1 MKSEHLK
8 WSADFETTTD
18 ENDCRVWAYS
28 LSNIED
34 PDKFLYGNSLD
45 DFMDWCANPK
55 ENYTLY
61 FFNLKFDGTFIIAW
75 LLKNGFTF
83 IEDKKER
90 GDGGTFTTLITDN
103 GQFYSIEIYF
113 EVKKHRV
120 NKVRILDAMKIFPG
134 FSVERI
140 AKGFDLPIRKLELDY
155 MKKRPEG
162 WEITPEEVDYIR
174 NDVEI
179 VARALKEM
187 FKRGL
192 TKMTIASDALNYF
205 KDNFKGFRKYFP
217 ILSPDIDGEIRASYR
232 GGFTYASPKYTEIE
246 VRNGITLD
254 VNSLYPSRMVYEYM
268 PFGQPVRFDGK
279 YEYDPEY
286 PLYVQTFTCIF
297 DIKPDKIPS
306 VQIRNNL
313 SFMPNEYIESTNDEQ
328 ITLSLT
334 SVDFELF
341 KEQYNFKNMV
351 YHGGWKFK
359 QSKGLFDN
367 YINFWT
373 EQKIAAGKEGNAA
386 QRQIAKLMLNS
397 LYGKFGLSIKTAKK
411 APVLDH
417 DGIVRYVNLPAEER
431 EPCYIPVAC
440 FITAYGRAKTIR
452 TSQAIRDYSLK
463 KYGRDAY
470 LYSDTDSIH
479 CLLTDDDLEELKD
492 IIDVDDYRLGAWA
505 KEAEFTRALFIRQ
518 KCYIEEI
525 EGKTNVTVAG
535 LPKYLAPLINFDNF
549 RKGFSTMNMN
559 LNEMV
564 ELAKQNGAG
573 LEDIAKLHHKLT
585 YKYVQG
591 GVILADTDFTIK

>member
-1 MKSEHLK
+1 MKSNRLK

-34 PDKFLYGNSLD
+34 PEKFLYGNSIE

-61 FFNLKFDGTFIIAW
+61 FFNLKFDGAFIIAW
-75 LLKNGFTF
+75 LLKNGFTHVL
-83 IEDKKER
+83 DKKER

-103 GQFYSIEIYF
+103 GQFYSIEIFF
-113 EVKKHRV
+113 EVQKNKV
-120 NKVRILDAMKIFPG
+120 NKVKILDAMKIFPG

-140 AKGFDLPIRKLELDY
+140 AKGFDLPIRKLDLDY
-155 MKKRPEG
+155 TKKREVG
-162 WEITPEEVDYIR
+162 WQITPEEVDYIR

-179 VARALKEM
+179 VARALREM
-187 FKRGL
+187 FNRGL

-205 KDNFKGFRKYFP
+205 KTDFKAFRRFFP
-217 ILSPDIDGEIRASYR
+217 ILSPDVDAEIRLSYR
-232 GGFTYASPKYTEIE
+232 GGFTYASPKYTEQE
-246 VRNGITLD
+246 VGKGITLD
-254 VNSLYPSRMVYEYM
+254 VNSLYPSRMVFEYM
-268 PFGQPVRFDGK
+268 PYGQPERFDGE
-279 YEYDPEY
+279 YIYDPNY

-297 DIKPDKIPS
+297 KIKPDKIPS
-306 VQIRNNL
+306 VQVKNNL
-313 SFMPNEYIESTNDEQ
+313 SFMPNEYLESSGNEQ
-328 ITLSLT
+328 ITMTLT
-334 SVDFELF
+334 SVDLELF
-341 KEQYNFKNMV
+341 KEQYDITNMV
-351 YHGGWKFK
+351 YHGGWKF
-359 QSKGLFDN
+359 QQAKGLFDN

-397 LYGKFGLSIKTAKK
+397 LYGKFGLAIKTARKE
-411 APVLDH
+411 PVLDH
-417 DGIVRYVNLPAEER
+417 NGIVRYVNLPPEER
-431 EPCYIPVAC
+431 KPCYIPVAS
-440 FITAYGRAKTIR
+440 FITAYGRVKTIR
-452 TSQAIRDYSLK
+452 TSQAIRDYSTK

-479 CLLTDDDLEELKD
+479 CLLSDEDLEELKD

-525 EGKTNVTVAG
+525 GGKTEVTVAG
-535 LPKYLAPLINFDNF
+535 LPKYLAPLITFENF
-549 RKGFSTMNMN
+549 RKGFTTMN
-559 LNEMV
+559 LNLNDMV
-564 ELAKQNGAG
+564 HMAKQNGAG

-591 GVILADTDFTIK
+591 GVILADTDFTII

>member
-45 DFMDWCANPK
+45 AFMDWCANPK

-61 FFNLKFDGTFIIAW
+61 FFNLKFDGAFIIAW

-155 MKKRPEG
+155 TKKRPEG

-268 PFGQPVRFDGK
+268 PFGQPVRFDG
-279 YEYDPEY
+279 EYQYDSEY

-313 SFMPNEYIESTNDEQ
+313 SFMPNEYIESTNNEQ

-334 SVDFELF
+334 SIDFELF

-373 EQKIAAGKEGNAA
+373 EQKITAGKEGNAA

-417 DGIVRYVNLPAEER
+417 DGVVRYVNLPAEER

-440 FITAYGRAKTIR
+440 FVTAYGRAKTIR

-479 CLLTDDDLEELKD
+479 CLLTDEDLEELKD

-525 EGKTNVTVAG
+525 EGKINVTVAG

-549 RKGFSTMNMN
+549 RKGFSTMNMD

-564 ELAKQNGAG
+564 RIAKQNGAG

>member
-1 MKSEHLK
+1 MKSNRLK

-34 PDKFLYGNSLD
+34 PEKFLYGNSIE

-61 FFNLKFDGTFIIAW
+61 FFNLKFDGAFIIAW
-75 LLKNGFTF
+75 LLKNGFTHVL
-83 IEDKKER
+83 DKKER

-103 GQFYSIEIYF
+103 GQFYSIEIFF
-113 EVKKHRV
+113 EVQKNKV
-120 NKVRILDAMKIFPG
+120 NKVKILDAMKIFPG

-140 AKGFDLPIRKLELDY
+140 AKGFDLPIRKLDLDY
-155 MKKRPEG
+155 TKKREVG
-162 WEITPEEVDYIR
+162 WQITPEEVDYIR

-179 VARALKEM
+179 VARALREM
-187 FKRGL
+187 FNRGL

-205 KDNFKGFRKYFP
+205 KTDFKAFRRFFP
-217 ILSPDIDGEIRASYR
+217 ILSPDVDAEIRLSYR
-232 GGFTYASPKYTEIE
+232 GGFTYASPKYTEHE
-246 VRNGITLD
+246 VGKGITLD
-254 VNSLYPSRMVYEYM
+254 VNSLYPSRMVFEYM
-268 PFGQPVRFDGK
+268 PYGHPERFDGE
-279 YEYDPEY
+279 YVYDPNY

-297 DIKPDKIPS
+297 KIKPDKIPS
-306 VQIRNNL
+306 VQVKNNL
-313 SFMPNEYIESTNDEQ
+313 SFMPNEYLESSGNEQ
-328 ITLSLT
+328 ITMTLT
-334 SVDFELF
+334 SVDLELF
-341 KEQYNFKNMV
+341 KEQYEITNMV
-351 YHGGWKFK
+351 YHGGWKFM
-359 QSKGLFDN
+359 QAKGLFDN

-397 LYGKFGLSIKTAKK
+397 LYGKFGLAIKTARKE
-411 APVLDH
+411 PVLDH
-417 DGIVRYVNLPAEER
+417 NGIVRYVNLPAEER
-431 EPCYIPVAC
+431 EPCYIPVAS
-440 FITAYGRAKTIR
+440 FITAYGRVKTIR
-452 TSQAIRDYSLK
+452 TSQAIRDYSTK

-479 CLLTDDDLEELKD
+479 CLLNDEDLEELKD

-525 EGKTNVTVAG
+525 EGKTEVTVAG
-535 LPKYLAPLINFDNF
+535 LPKYLAPLITFENF
-549 RKGFSTMNMN
+549 RKGFTTMN
-559 LNEMV
+559 LNLNDMV
-564 ELAKQNGAG
+564 HMAKQNGAG
-573 LEDIAKLHHKLT
+573 LEEIAKLHHKLT

-591 GVILADTDFTIK
+591 GVILADTDFTII